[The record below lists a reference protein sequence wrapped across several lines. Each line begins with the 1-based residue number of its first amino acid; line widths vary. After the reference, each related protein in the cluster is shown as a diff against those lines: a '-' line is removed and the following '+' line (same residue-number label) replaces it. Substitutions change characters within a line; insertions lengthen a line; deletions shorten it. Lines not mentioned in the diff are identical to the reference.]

1 MNRDFESGPLNT
13 VRSAHLRRLFA
24 WSVFLGL
31 AFIGLG
37 ARLVALQV
45 RQHEKYRKIAAVLT
59 QRYFL
64 RQPRRSDILDA
75 NGNPLAT
82 SMPVKEILVDPT
94 CLGPYSA
101 EVARVLAPLVS
112 WNEAPL
118 AQRLRPVRTNEQGVM
133 VTNRFVDL
141 RRRVTAEQWQQI
153 SQAMAG
159 LTFRDE
165 ALMPSP
171 APKRFYRNLRQ
182 RAVYAED
189 AYERVYPGKTLAAH
203 VLGFVQQRNNVFNDL
218 SVNEMFGVDGIEAA
232 FNNELAGARG
242 WRVTETDNH
251 QREIVAYREQEVEP
265 RPGLDVVLTLDLVIQ
280 SIVESQ
286 LAEAMKRHSPISVSS
301 MVVRPRTGE
310 ILAMATLPT
319 YDPNRSSE
327 FKPEEMRNRVITD
340 IMEPGSTL
348 KIVVV
353 SEALNEG
360 LITLDDTFDWE
371 RGCWWFMGK
380 PLHDH
385 DGGYGVLSV
394 QDILTKSSNIGAAKI
409 GVYKLGEQRLYNYMQ
424 AYGFGNKSGIAL
436 GGEVNGQVL
445 PVKRWDKVTI
455 SRIPMGQSVGVTHL
469 QMVMAMSA
477 IANGGR
483 LMRPLLV
490 SRLQEHNGR
499 DLARYPPRLV
509 RQVVSEATAQQMVQ
523 ALKMVATKDGTA
535 AKAAL
540 EHYTVAGKTGTAQKV
555 VNRVYVPGKYYA
567 SFIGFFPADAP
578 ELCVS
583 VVFDEPQHG
592 HFGGQIAAP
601 VFKNIAEQAASY
613 LKIHPDADELN
624 PEAAAAA
631 NNHAPL
637 NTASVRND

>member
-1 MNRDFESGPLNT
+1 M
-13 VRSAHLRRLFA
+13 VRSGHLRRLCA
-24 WSVFLGL
+24 LSVFLGL

-37 ARLVALQV
+37 ARLVVLQV

-64 RQPRRSDILDA
+64 HQPRRSDILDA

-82 SMPVKEILVDPT
+82 SIPVKEVLVDPT
-94 CLGPYSA
+94 CLGTHYA
-101 EVARVLAPLVS
+101 EVAHLLAPLVS
-112 WNEAPL
+112 WNEGQL
-118 AQRLRPVRTNEQGVM
+118 AQRLRPVRTNEQGVI

-141 RRRVTAEQWQQI
+141 KRSVTAEQWQQI
-153 SQAMAG
+153 SQAMAA
-159 LTFRDE
+159 LTFRE
-165 ALMPSP
+165 ETQTPPP
-171 APKRFYRNLRQ
+171 APKRFYRNLRR

-203 VLGFVQQRNNVFNDL
+203 VLGFVQERSDVFNDV
-218 SVNEMFGVDGIEAA
+218 SFNEMFGVDGIEAE
-232 FNNELAGARG
+232 FNNQLAGVRG
-242 WRVTETDNH
+242 WRVTETDNR

-280 SIVESQ
+280 SIVETQ
-286 LAEAMKRHSPISVSS
+286 LAEAMKRHSPVSVSS
-301 MVVRPRTGE
+301 IVMRPRTGE
-310 ILAMATLPT
+310 ILALATLPT
-319 YDPNRSSE
+319 YDPNRYSE
-327 FKPEEMRNRVITD
+327 FKPEEMRDRAITD
-340 IMEPGSTL
+340 CMEPGSTF

-353 SEALNEG
+353 SAALNEG
-360 LITLDDTFDWE
+360 LITLDDTFNCE
-371 RGCWWFMGK
+371 RGCWWFMGQ
-380 PLHDH
+380 PLRDH

-394 QDILTKSSNIGAAKI
+394 QDILSKSSNIGAAKI
-409 GVYKLGEQRLYNYMQ
+409 GVYKLGEQRLYDYMR
-424 AYGFGNKSGIAL
+424 AYGFGNKTGIAL
-436 GGEVNGQVL
+436 GGEVNGQVP
-445 PVKRWDKVTI
+445 PVKRWDKLTI

-499 DLARYPPRLV
+499 DLVRYPPQLV
-509 RQVVSEATAQQMVQ
+509 RQVVTEATALQMVK
-523 ALKMVATKDGTA
+523 ALKIVATKGGTA

-555 VNRVYVPGKYYA
+555 VNRVYAPGKYYS

-578 ELCVS
+578 ELCIS
-583 VVFDEPQHG
+583 VVFDEPQNG

-601 VFKNIAEQAASY
+601 VFKNIAEQVASY
-613 LKIHPDADELN
+613 LKIHPDADELK
-624 PEAAAAA
+624 PEPVTATM
-631 NNHAPL
+631 NNAPL